1 MVTHIEY
8 VIEGSH
14 MIVPTKGVAPQRAL
28 LAVGAQIVLAT
39 GREPITVNQAW
50 QRLQGWREQNNH
62 NSPVPFWWFA
72 LSLDMLYAMGLV
84 DLEQDI
90 LVFRAR
96 DDAA

>member
-1 MVTHIEY
+1 
-8 VIEGSH
+8 

-39 GREPITVNQAW
+39 EKQPVTITQAW
-50 QRLQGWREQNNH
+50 RRLLTWREQNNH
-62 NSPVPFWWFA
+62 RAPLAFWWFA
-72 LSLDMLYAMGLV
+72 LALDLLYAMDLV

-90 LVFRAR
+90 LMFRAR